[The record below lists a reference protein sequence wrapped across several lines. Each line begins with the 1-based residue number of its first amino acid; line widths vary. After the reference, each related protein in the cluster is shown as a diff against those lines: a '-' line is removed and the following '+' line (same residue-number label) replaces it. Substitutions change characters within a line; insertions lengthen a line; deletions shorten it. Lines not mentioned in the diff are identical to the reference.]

1 MSQASATLSHRR
13 SEGPRRRSI
22 VPVTLLIVLAIVAQ
36 ACGSSDSSNTS
47 PVGAQENVATS
58 ADWNFQL
65 LTPDG
70 MALPIWPADDGTEV
84 NGYLIG
90 KDNQLRATVPAE
102 VLASATDI
110 VVEERTP
117 TGDWTDTGLTLRV
130 VDASGTPMQ
139 LPVDASGTAEAN
151 FNGGGAFLGP
161 HEFRLR
167 AQAGS
172 ADAVVGY
179 SNVVQ
184 ATGFQTEP
192 VAVVET
198 SGEWSFEM
206 QNMDGTPLEQY
217 TDSNGETL
225 VKLIVFKTVKF
236 TASVPVELV
245 TPNNIFVAEH
255 QLKAGGPWYGGTPL
269 GEVGSC
275 SNVCQV
281 SGTFTPTNFW
291 TAHDWRLAAVDTS
304 RPDYPVIASS
314 KSIRGFASKEFS
326 IKIWNT
332 TSNDLTIKIPQN
344 YDSNTKTWS
353 YINLEVGVGDWNTVV
368 YQNSTAAFSMVLNKQ
383 NCFGDCTDH
392 FMDWS
397 WAPTDTGRTPCS
409 DDPLYFYS
417 SGAYT
422 VKLSDN
428 VDGQNDGWKT
438 GIISGMAGPGKADK
452 SCTFTTRTKV
462 GNWLS
467 NHPVKGT
474 LCIIGIAAIVIA
486 GIVAAGIVVA
496 EALAAMAEAEAL
508 EEAAETAAE
517 IKNIAADSDYQ
528 QMEEIYKN
536 LSADIKA
543 LEQSEMA
550 AGATNDEAWVK
561 ILDQFGETIQLIN
574 DYCGGANCFI

>member
-130 VDASGTPMQ
+130 VDATGTPMQ
-139 LPVDASGTAEAN
+139 LPVDASGTAEAT

-184 ATGFQTEP
+184 ATGFETEP

-206 QNMDGTPLEQY
+206 QNMDGTPLDQY
-217 TDSNGETL
+217 TTAAGVTL
-225 VKLIVFKTVKF
+225 DKLVVYEGYSL
-236 TASVPVELV
+236 TATVPVELL
-245 TPNNIFVAEH
+245 TPNNIFVVQY
-255 QLKAGGPWYGGTPL
+255 QLDSGDWITDRIIDVAAD
-269 GEVGSC
+269 GSA
-275 SNVCQV
+275 
-281 SGTFTPTNFW
+281 SGTYVPRQFW
-291 TAHDWRLAAVDTS
+291 PEHTLRLAAVDFN
-304 RPDYPVIASS
+304 RAPEMVPVASS
-314 KSIRGFASKEFS
+314 NEIRVFQSYEYSIE
-326 IKIWNT
+326 IWNT
-332 TSNDLTIKIPQN
+332 TSNDLTIKIPQE
-344 YDSNTKTWS
+344 YDRTSKTWAFVEFGVGIGETNTIN
-353 YINLEVGVGDWNTVV
+353 YINTPATG
-368 YQNSTAAFSMVLNKQ
+368 FSLVLNKQ
-383 NCFGDCTDH
+383 KCFLDCTDY

-409 DDPLYFYS
+409 DSDLHFT
-417 SGAYT
+417 SGRTYT
-422 VKLSDN
+422 IKLSDN

-438 GIISGMAGPGKADK
+438 GIISSTAGPGTADVN
-452 SCTFTTRTKV
+452 CTFTTRTRA
-462 GNWLS
+462 GEWLA
-467 NHPVKGT
+467 NHPVKGA
-474 LCIIGIAAIVIA
+474 LVILGAVAILVAGVIVA
-486 GIVAAGIVVA
+486 GILIADAAATAAAVEAEDAALQARLEAQGQERLEKDAAEWMANYSDGVQYAVEEAYDEMIKGGA
-496 EALAAMAEAEAL
+496 TREEALI
-508 EEAAETAAE
+508 E
-517 IKNIAADSDYQ
+517 IEDR
-528 QMEEIYKN
+528 
-536 LSADIKA
+536 
-543 LEQSEMA
+543 
-550 AGATNDEAWVK
+550 
-561 ILDQFGETIQLIN
+561 FGEIIKVLAEWG
-574 DYCGGANCFI
+574 Y